1 MVRPMPRTNI
11 DSGTPWEE
19 LVGYSRA
26 VRVGNQ
32 VFVTGT
38 IAADEQG
45 LIVAPGD
52 AYQQAVYIIRKIEQA
67 LGEAGAGL
75 EHVVRTRM
83 YLLSLD
89 HADEVGRAHR
99 EAFES
104 IRPCATMLAVADLF
118 TDEALVEIEVDAVI
132 EN

>member
-1 MVRPMPRTNI
+1 MVRPMARTNI
-11 DSGTPWEE
+11 DSGSPWEE
-19 LVGYSRA
+19 SVGYSRA

-45 LIVAPGD
+45 KIVAPD
-52 AYQQAVYIIRKIEQA
+52 SAYEQAINIIRKIEQA
-67 LGEAGAGL
+67 LAKAGAGL

-83 YLLSLD
+83 YLLSLE

-99 EAFES
+99 ETFDS